1 MPFGGAAARAL
12 TDWFDDDGRGRLA
25 PREWK
30 RRGDAEAVFLNRRGG
45 RLSRQG
51 IWLVVRS
58 AGERAGIESMLS
70 PHVLRHSCATHML
83 DHGADLR
90 VVFTRT
96 RRLVGAFGVGSM
108 ATAIGAVCAFAA
120 LESSTHCM
128 TELGVN
134 GDGWKVA
141 AALAAILSVPLMAA
155 LFTSAFSL
163 EGWSVRP
170 ADVAAQ
176 VGTSQIL
183 PLACGLLVRR
193 FWPAWADRWLG
204 RCDRLANLLLLALA
218 LLVLAKAGPAL
229 LAFAQS
235 SLLSLALMAL
245 LVLLTLVVGWWAAGS
260 GRQERTTV
268 PLVVSMRNPGLA
280 LLLASSDASRVEG
293 LKLAILLYL
302 LTTVVLEIP
311 YVRWRSSLAVLP

>member
-1 MPFGGAAARAL
+1 MSLLIPATLFAIMFALGLGLPGDRLGLLRQRSGLLLRVLLGSCLLVPLLALLLLQLPISLGLPEPARLGIAL
-12 TDWFDDDGRGRLA
+12 MAICPSA
-25 PREWK
+25 PLILRK
-30 RRGDAEAVFLNRRGG
+30 ADKASGDAGL
-45 RLSRQG
+45 
-51 IWLVVRS
+51 
-58 AGERAGIESMLS
+58 
-70 PHVLRHSCATHML
+70 
-83 DHGADLR
+83 
-90 VVFTRT
+90 
-96 RRLVGAFGVGSM
+96 
-108 ATAIGAVCAFAA
+108 AA
-120 LESSTHCM
+120 QLQ
-128 TELGVN
+128 
-134 GDGWKVA
+134 VA